1 MDKTPERREV
11 MRRNLAA
18 RAGRWSA
25 SHWKTATFGWLAFV
39 VAAVFIGGAVGTKQL
54 GSNDGLPGESGR
66 AGQILKGDFEQPAG
80 GMVLVQSS
88 WLQKESPAFVATA
101 RDIEHRLAAI
111 PVVTNIRSPLDPAH
125 ADQVSRDRHSAIV
138 RFDMRGDPDT
148 AADRVSPVV
157 AAVDEAKA
165 AHREVFIGG
174 FGNATA
180 EKQVNDQFNSDLGRA
195 GLL

>member
-39 VAAVFIGGAVGTKQL
+39 VAAVFIGGDGGPKQL
-54 GSNDGLPGESGR
+54 RLNAGWRGESGR
-66 AGQILKGDFEQPAG
+66 AAELLRADFEQAAAE
-80 GMVLVQSS
+80 MVLVPSS
-88 WLQKESPAFVATA
+88 WLSTESPAFDATA

-111 PVVTNIRSPLDPAH
+111 PVVTNIRRPLDPAH